1 MSRKEIIRI
10 LLYALTFIASIA
22 VWIYSNH
29 LTKELEEKE
38 SLYLTLWSDAVR
50 EFENVDLDGNVS
62 LLAYKIIDNNSI
74 PVILM
79 NDNNLLS
86 YRNIDLD
93 TSKMSAE
100 AFLTAKS
107 KEMHSR
113 HEPIMIEYKRGKY
126 DILFYD
132 DSKTLKQLKI
142 YPFIQLVVSVMI
154 IVLLIVAVR
163 NTTKADQ
170 NKILVGMSKETA
182 HQLGTPISSLLAW
195 IEILKAENYN
205 PELTLEVE
213 KDIKR
218 LEKITDRFS
227 RIGNKPELKYENIC
241 PVLTNS
247 VNYLKSR
254 TSKNVNYIMEIP
266 QEEILVMLNISLFE
280 WVIENL
286 CKNAVDAMQG
296 KGVLTIVLSQT
307 DKNISI
313 EISDTGKG
321 IPKRNFKKV
330 FRPGFS
336 TKKHGWGLGLSLAQ
350 RIINDYHKGKIF
362 VKSSQVNKG
371 TTFKILLPK

>member
-38 SLYLTLWSDAVR
+38 TLYLTLWSDAVR

-93 TSKMSAE
+93 TSEMSTE

-227 RIGNKPELKYENIC
+227 N
-241 PVLTNS
+241 
-247 VNYLKSR
+247 
-254 TSKNVNYIMEIP
+254 
-266 QEEILVMLNISLFE
+266 
-280 WVIENL
+280 
-286 CKNAVDAMQG
+286 
-296 KGVLTIVLSQT
+296 
-307 DKNISI
+307 
-313 EISDTGKG
+313 
-321 IPKRNFKKV
+321 
-330 FRPGFS
+330 
-336 TKKHGWGLGLSLAQ
+336 
-350 RIINDYHKGKIF
+350 
-362 VKSSQVNKG
+362 
-371 TTFKILLPK
+371 

>member
-38 SLYLTLWSDAVR
+38 TLYLTLWSDAVR

-205 PELTLEVE
+205 PELTSEVE

-227 RIGNKPELKYENIC
+227 RIGNKP
-241 PVLTNS
+241 
-247 VNYLKSR
+247 
-254 TSKNVNYIMEIP
+254 
-266 QEEILVMLNISLFE
+266 
-280 WVIENL
+280 
-286 CKNAVDAMQG
+286 
-296 KGVLTIVLSQT
+296 
-307 DKNISI
+307 
-313 EISDTGKG
+313 
-321 IPKRNFKKV
+321 
-330 FRPGFS
+330 
-336 TKKHGWGLGLSLAQ
+336 
-350 RIINDYHKGKIF
+350 
-362 VKSSQVNKG
+362 
-371 TTFKILLPK
+371 

>member
-1 MSRKEIIRI
+1 MSRKEIIRT
-10 LLYALTFIASIA
+10 LLYALTVIASIA
-22 VWIYSNH
+22 TWLYSNH

-38 SLYLTLWSDAVR
+38 TLYLTLWSDAVR

-142 YPFIQLVVSVMI
+142 YPFIQLVVSVLI

-205 PELTLEVE
+205 PELTSEVE

-247 VNYLKSR
+247 VNYLKAR
-254 TSKNVNYIMEIP
+254 TSQNVNYIMEIP
-266 QEEILVMLNISLFE
+266 DEEILVMINVSLFE
-280 WVIENL
+280 WVIENI

-296 KGVLTIVLSQT
+296 KGVLTIKLSQNVS
-307 DKNISI
+307 DVSI

-321 IPKRNFKKV
+321 IAKRNFKKV

-362 VKSSQVNKG
+362 VKTSQVNKG